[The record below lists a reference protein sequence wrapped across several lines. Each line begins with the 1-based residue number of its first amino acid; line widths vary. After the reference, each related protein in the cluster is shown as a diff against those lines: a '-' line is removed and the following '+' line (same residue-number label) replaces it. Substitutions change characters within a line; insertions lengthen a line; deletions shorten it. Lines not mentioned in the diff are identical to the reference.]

1 MDVFLIKD
9 GKVENI
15 VVVNSMEDAKRYF
28 PEFTSAER
36 DDSNKHVNPS
46 DDWNEPA

>member
-15 VVVNSMEDAKRYF
+15 VVVASMEDAKLYF
-28 PEFTSAER
+28 PEYISVER
-36 DDSNKHVNPS
+36 DDSNKHVNPG

>member
-15 VVVNSMEDAKRYF
+15 VVVASMEDAKRYF
-28 PEFTSAER
+28 PDYFIVER
-36 DDSNKHVNPS
+36 DDSNKHVNPG
-46 DDWNEPA
+46 DDWIEPA

>member
-9 GKVENI
+9 GKIENI
-15 VVVNSMEDAKRYF
+15 VVVASMEDAKRYF
-28 PEFTSAER
+28 PDYVIVER
-36 DDSNKHVNPS
+36 NENNHRVNPG